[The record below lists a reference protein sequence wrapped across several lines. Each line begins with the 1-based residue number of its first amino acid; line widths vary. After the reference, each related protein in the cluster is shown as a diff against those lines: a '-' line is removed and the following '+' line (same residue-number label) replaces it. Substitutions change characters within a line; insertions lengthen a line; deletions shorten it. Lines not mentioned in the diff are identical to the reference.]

1 MSHTSRSGGSVLV
14 VTVALFA
21 LGTVAVVL
29 LAHRH
34 GASPSTGRTGVPA
47 MAIRKVAPFRRVE
60 LQGGNVVRIQV
71 GRPQAVVVHADR
83 GLLGRVT
90 TVVHAGTLVIGN
102 EPGSMSS
109 RSPMNV
115 EISVPTVSAL
125 LLTGSGSI
133 SARGIRA
140 PTLTVE
146 VSGSGVVQAAGRA
159 ARLGVSVSG
168 SGDAMVGEVLSRDVT
183 ATLGGSGTIVLTA
196 TKSLKAWVLGSGSI
210 IYAGNPAVVDA
221 SVPGTGVV
229 VPVAE

>member
-1 MSHTSRSGGSVLV
+1 MSHASRSGGSILV
-14 VTVALFA
+14 VAVALFA
-21 LGTVAVVL
+21 VATVAVVL
-29 LAHRH
+29 LAHH
-34 GASPSTGRTGVPA
+34 HASPSARRAGVPA
-47 MAIRKVAPFRRVE
+47 MAVRKVAPFRRVE
-60 LQGGNVVRIQV
+60 LQGGNVVRIRV

-90 TVVHAGTLVIGN
+90 TVVRAGTLVIGN
-102 EPGSMSS
+102 VPGSMSS
-109 RSPMNV
+109 ESPMNV
-115 EISVPTVSAL
+115 EISVPRVSAL

-146 VSGSGVVQAAGRA
+146 VSGSGVVQAAGSA

-221 SVPGTGVV
+221 SVPGSGVV